1 MAAFDFFLEKG
12 FFGVGEEKYNWMF
25 SLTLKLLPGRA
36 HGSYDIGYVSEHR
49 GE

>member
-1 MAAFDFFLEKG
+1 MAAFDFFFGKG
-12 FFGVGEEKYNWMF
+12 GVGEEKYNWMF

-36 HGSYDIGYVSEHR
+36 HGSYDVGYVSEHR